1 VKPQQLFQSHV
12 VKYVD
17 LSRMHHCIVFSFRCC
32 GSYCTSY
39 NQIIM
44 MWNCYVFLHVGL
56 LLQVKKDPQN
66 IIDLINEEETQFL
79 KTLTRGRNLLNRTI
93 TKLGNSKT
101 LPGIALHLF
110 VTGCKCVSW
119 VRKL

>member
-1 VKPQQLFQSHV
+1 
-12 VKYVD
+12 
-17 LSRMHHCIVFSFRCC
+17 
-32 GSYCTSY
+32 
-39 NQIIM
+39 
-44 MWNCYVFLHVGL
+44 MWKRYFLIHVGL

-101 LPGIALHLF
+101 LPGKARTFLLQADN
-110 VTGCKCVSW
+110 V
-119 VRKL
+119 